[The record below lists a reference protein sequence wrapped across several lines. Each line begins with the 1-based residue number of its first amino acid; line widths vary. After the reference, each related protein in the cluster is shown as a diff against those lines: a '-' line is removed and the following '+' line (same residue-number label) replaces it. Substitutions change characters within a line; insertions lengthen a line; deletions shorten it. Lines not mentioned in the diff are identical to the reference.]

1 MSIQATINTKTNYI
15 IELTLDDNAINKL
28 AQYGITI
35 DQKNDDQIQDIL
47 SSGGFSF
54 FREGEQPIY
63 YSDERLPENG
73 KMIIGKIEIID
84 TEMEEINFVDVE
96 F

>member
-1 MSIQATINTKTNYI
+1 MCIQATINTRTNYI
-15 IELTLDDNAINKL
+15 IELNLDHEAINKL

-35 DQKNDDQIQDIL
+35 DPNNTAQIQDIL

-54 FREGEQPIY
+54 FAEDEQPIY
-63 YSDERLPENG
+63 YFDERLPENG

-84 TEMEEINFVDVE
+84 IELQDIDFVNV
-96 F
+96 